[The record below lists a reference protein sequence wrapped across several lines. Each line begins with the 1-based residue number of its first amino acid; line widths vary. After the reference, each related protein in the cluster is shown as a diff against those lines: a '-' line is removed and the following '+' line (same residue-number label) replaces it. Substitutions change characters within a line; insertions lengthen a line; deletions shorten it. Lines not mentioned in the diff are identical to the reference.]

1 MILII
6 HIAIALFSIGYSTY
20 LYLSP
25 TKTKIYGSYGLIALT
40 LGSGTYL
47 LWSTKTHVLQGCVMG
62 IAYLAGVSAAVIL
75 ANRKLAA
82 KKINID

>member
-1 MILII
+1 MILIT

-25 TKTKIYGSYGLIALT
+25 SKNKIYTSYGLMALT

-75 ANRKLAA
+75 ANRKLADN
-82 KKINID
+82 KINID